1 MLKPEF
7 TGQFKRDYK
16 LALKRGC
23 DPKKLNEVVML
34 LCKEE
39 PLPEAYRDHALVN
52 SRNYK
57 GMRECHIQP
66 DWLLVYKVI
75 HETLI
80 LELIRTG
87 SHSETRFVKVVFCK
101 RISKEQWGCHTSFV
115 WQPLHNLMLMRN

>member
-75 HETLI
+75 HHSIKTSIDTVETSI
-80 LELIRTG
+80 HCIQSGVDT
-87 SHSETRFVKVVFCK
+87 
-101 RISKEQWGCHTSFV
+101 I
-115 WQPLHNLMLMRN
+115 